1 METAAE
7 PKQLQSEIVNLFQYI
22 RRFREE
28 IAQINAGGA
37 DGDHFQSMSDQL
49 DAIVKATEV
58 ATNGILENLEGIEG
72 LVDSLRQEVGN
83 GKAGELC
90 NQITDRAMQ
99 AMESC
104 TFQDIT
110 GQRVT
115 KIVRSMQ
122 FVEER
127 VSSMI
132 DLMGKDVVDEMGL
145 QIREDQGEPEGEEAL
160 LNGPQLEGQAI
171 SQDEIDALFD

>member
-1 METAAE
+1 MEIAAE
-7 PKQLQSEIVNLFQYI
+7 PKELQSEIVTLFQYI
-22 RRFREE
+22 QRFREE
-28 IAQINAGGA
+28 IARINAGGV
-37 DGDHFQSMSDQL
+37 DGDHFESMSDQL
-49 DAIVKATEV
+49 DAIVDATEV

-90 NQITDRAMQ
+90 DKITDRAMQ

-127 VSSMI
+127 VSSMVN
-132 DLMGKDVVDEMGL
+132 LMGKDVVEELGG
-145 QIREDQGEPEGEEAL
+145 QILEEQGEPEGEDAL